1 MILKFPALT
10 GGCGWTPC
18 APLGRRLAA
27 VPGVTNHPH
36 VLSRLLLCLALL
48 PSLAAAQSKSS
59 SPAPDPQVR
68 QNLVLEGVRT
78 TAYTHTEKDHIKY
91 GARTAA
97 GTALKF
103 GAVRSAAADWSIYPV
118 GTVFQIEGNP
128 ALYVVDDYGS
138 ALVGTRTIDLY
149 KPSLSYVSRWGVR
162 RVNITILKWGSFAKS
177 LAILKPREN
186 KAPHVRK
193 MVARLEARS
202 A

>member
-1 MILKFPALT
+1 MDVRSTAPA
-10 GGCGWTPC
+10 
-18 APLGRRLAA
+18 APPS
-27 VPGVTNHPH
+27 PGTVI
-36 VLSRLLLCLALL
+36 S
-48 PSLAAAQSKSS
+48 
-59 SPAPDPQVR
+59 
-68 QNLVLEGVRT
+68 GVKT
-78 TAYTHTEKDHIKY
+78 TAYTHSESDHISY

-97 GTALKF
+97 GTQLRS
-103 GAVRSAAADWSIYPV
+103 GVVRSAAADRSVFPL
-118 GTVFQIEGNP
+118 GTVFRINGDSTV
-128 ALYVVDDYGS
+128 YVVDDYGS

>member
-1 MILKFPALT
+1 MRAIAPVEPLRSSLPGSLWPAEST
-10 GGCGWTPC
+10 C
-18 APLGRRLAA
+18 ACWR
-27 VPGVTNHPH
+27 
-36 VLSRLLLCLALL
+36 C
-48 PSLAAAQSKSS
+48 
-59 SPAPDPQVR
+59 SPAHFR
-68 QNLVLEGVRT
+68 AT
-78 TAYTHTEKDHIKY
+78 T
-91 GARTAA
+91 
-97 GTALKF
+97 

-186 KAPHVRK
+186 KAPHVRQ

>member
-1 MILKFPALT
+1 
-10 GGCGWTPC
+10 
-18 APLGRRLAA
+18 
-27 VPGVTNHPH
+27 
-36 VLSRLLLCLALL
+36 L
-48 PSLAAAQSKSS
+48 PSLAAAQNKN
-59 SPAPDPQVR
+59 PAPDPQVR

-177 LAILKPREN
+177 LAILKPRES